1 MAHATLITLPHLP
14 WLAVQDLDQ
23 LLPCIRFPLMLDGE
37 LEAVRW
43 VLEGRELGAA
53 VQAVAGGPLGR
64 QFAALECK
72 LAVHSCAD

>member
-1 MAHATLITLPHLP
+1 MNVQATYGACNPDHTAPST
-14 WLAVQDLDQ
+14 WLVQDLDQ

-43 VLEGRELGAA
+43 VLAGRELGAA

-64 QFAALECK
+64 
-72 LAVHSCAD
+72 